1 MELALNL
8 SWVALAAAAYLFVPR
23 RSGRVTV
30 AIGIALALL
39 FPIISPTDD
48 VNATPN
54 FSDAAATL
62 VLAIELAVAFVTFG
76 RLRGSGLQAY
86 AVHIASP
93 SDPRSPPA
101 R

>member
-8 SWVALAAAAYLFVPR
+8 SWVALAAGAYIFVPR
-23 RSGRVTV
+23 RSVRVLV
-30 AIGIALALL
+30 AIGIALVIL

-48 VNATPN
+48 VKTIPT
-54 FSDAAATL
+54 FIDAAATL
-62 VLAIELAVAFVTFG
+62 VLVIELAVAFVTLE
-76 RLRGSGLQAY
+76 RLRGIGVPAY
-86 AVHIASP
+86 AVHVASP